1 MSKILNGF
9 TPLLTKEEFNRLDEL
24 ANRPFRSRVPNPMI
38 VSVSLP
44 ELPHVRIVND
54 NERIVRY

>member
-24 ANRPFRSRVPNPMI
+24 ANRPFRCRVPNPMI

>member
-1 MSKILNGF
+1 MDKVFNGF
-9 TPLLTKEEFNRLDEL
+9 SPILTKDEFNRLDEL
-24 ANRPFRSRVPNPMI
+24 AHRAFRCRVPNPMI

>member
-1 MSKILNGF
+1 MDKIFNGF
-9 TPLLTKEEFNRLDEL
+9 TSLFTKEEFNRLDEL
-24 ANRPFRSRVPNPMI
+24 AHRPFRSRVPNPI
-38 VSVSLP
+38 VVGTSLP